1 MQLVK
6 LKKKNGRKSGQRE
19 NRISVIC
26 GKISSGIKHIELQ
39 FLKEKRKRMGQKN
52 FEETEVLF
60 NIILEVLAS
69 AIKLNRGKIKKMK
82 RNEKE

>member
-1 MQLVK
+1 M
-6 LKKKNGRKSGQRE
+6 
-19 NRISVIC
+19 IC
-26 GKISSGIKHIELQ
+26 GKISSGIKYIELQ